1 METKDVYNPYEGIE
15 YIPFTGKF
23 AVYRGDNRSRIRPLI
38 GVYETLAA
46 AQSARNNAFPA
57 RRAEIETKMMMTG
70 YETR

>member
-1 METKDVYNPYEGIE
+1 METTIVYNPFEWIE

-38 GVYETLAA
+38 GVYDTLEA
-46 AQSARNNAFPA
+46 AQDARDKVSNVRHAA
-57 RRAEIETKMMMTG
+57 IEG